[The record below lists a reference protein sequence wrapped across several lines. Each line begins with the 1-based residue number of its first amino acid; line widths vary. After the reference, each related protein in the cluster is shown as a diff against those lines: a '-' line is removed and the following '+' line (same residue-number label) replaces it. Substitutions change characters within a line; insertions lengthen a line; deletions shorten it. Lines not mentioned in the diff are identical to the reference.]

1 VVVDF
6 GSNAYLGDG
15 DWHHVVGT
23 YADQV
28 ITLYVDGVSRGSN
41 NLGADMN
48 IPAASQFRVGNFSS
62 TDANHKFAGDIDE
75 IQILHGAWTAEEV
88 AAEYAAKRPAA
99 DASLPAPIARWT
111 FDELVDE
118 GGMKL
123 FKDAGPNGWDLV
135 NTPSNGVY
143 VANPAMTYPEDFG
156 GRYAALPAT
165 AGPYLRLKSG
175 VTMTDALPQGSSFT
189 VSARVRY
196 PVNGVVLIFG
206 DGTDAGSYRLSYSGC
221 PRNIVAYVGANT
233 CALYETSMYGI
244 GGDGRRLAACHGDL
258 QCPSQ
263 NRAHVLG
270 RCADERS
277 DGSNSHDQ
285 SDGPRV
291 RRKDTPRPRTD
302 HLQWFHPCEY
312 R

>member
-1 VVVDF
+1 MSTEHGWNVNRRTTSRAVVVDF

-48 IPAASQFRVGNFSS
+48 IPAASQFRVGNFSL
-62 TDANHKFAGDIDE
+62 TDARHKFAGDIDE

-143 VANPAMTYPEDFG
+143 VANPAMTYPVDFG

-165 AGPYLRLKSG
+165 GGP
-175 VTMTDALPQGSSFT
+175 LPAAQERRDDDRCPAAGSSFT

-196 PVNGVVLIFG
+196 PVSGVVLIFG
-206 DGTDAGSYRLSYSGC
+206 DGTEAGSYRLGYSGC

-233 CALYETSMYGI
+233 CKLYETSMYCI
-244 GGDGRRLAACHGDL
+244 GGSTTDAAWQLVTATYNAQAKIVRTFLDGV
-258 QCPSQ
+258 PM
-263 NRAHVLG
+263 N
-270 RCADERS
+270 
-277 DGSNSHDQ
+277 
-285 SDGPRV
+285 
-291 RRKDTPRPRTD
+291 K
-302 HLQWFHPCEY
+302 
-312 R
+312 